1 MMIDL
6 PVASL
11 TYLMPAWWPWAAAC
25 FGLVAIIAGWLF
37 IRGEHPHLSR
47 ALRVKLWALRVLAGL
62 LLLACL
68 LDWRAET
75 VRRTSE
81 KPLLHVVLDRSL
93 SMAAKDAP
101 EEKSRFDA
109 ARETLDNHIKP
120 AWNDTARLE
129 TGFAGNGYS
138 QGDPATAA
146 PDAKRSAIGKA
157 LREALDNQ
165 SQQALGGVILLSDG
179 SASDIAELRAAAKLY
194 QDARVP
200 AFPWLIGTKGQPDD
214 VRITSASLQ
223 QPSPSQSS
231 LHLELTFE
239 SPGYAGKETT
249 LSVRFGEQTLHQ
261 QQVKLSGT
269 RQTLALDFL
278 SPYRGCHFYDVS
290 LSPLEGEASLPN
302 NQTKVACEVRRE
314 PIRVLYM
321 EGSMPTETAYLRE
334 AIEADPEMEITC
346 LHFPGDSSVEAL
358 ARQALALRGKDTRV
372 FQDSKG
378 RPVPSVCHPTRGYP
392 VTMEALLKYD
402 VIIDSDII
410 KEAFSPEQMAQTVAF
425 VEEFGGGFVMVG
437 GQTSFGAGGYEKT
450 VIDKLMPIEI
460 SNNSDP
466 FWQPFQVSVAEAEY
480 NHPVMRVG
488 KSLEETKDAWTRRFP
503 GFGGANYA
511 TRAKPGAQV
520 LARIELPGTRYDDL
534 LLFAVQQIG
543 RGRTMAFMSDT
554 TSGWGTSFETRWPT
568 AENPEYFRKFWNN
581 TVRWLAADRI
591 ARKGGQ
597 ATIEVPREAV
607 TPGEPV
613 DIRLAALST
622 ADLPGLEVSVREDTG
637 DPQLLP
643 VQWNGATRHWQG
655 SYIPKQAGEVMIE
668 ARYKNPEGKPVTTL
682 AGFMVRAEGDEAVA
696 VAARPDLMAELA
708 RETGGRLLDE
718 NSVAK
723 VLGDLSSRSVDVTWK
738 RAVPVWDRWWILV
751 PLLLVIVAE
760 WLLRRRREPALGT
773 ALAKREAA

>member
-1 MMIDL
+1 MMIDAPL
-6 PVASL
+6 AGSL
-11 TYLMPAWWPWAAAC
+11 TYLMPGWWPWAAAC
-25 FGLVAIIAGWLF
+25 YAVAAIISGWLF
-37 IRGEHPHLSR
+37 IRGGHPHLPR
-47 ALRVKLWALRVLAGL
+47 ALRVKLWLLRVTAGA

-68 LDWRAET
+68 LDWRAEI
-75 VRRTSE
+75 VRRTAE
-81 KPLLHVVLDRSL
+81 KPLLRVVLDRSQ

-101 EEKSRFDA
+101 GGQSRFDA
-109 ARETLDNHIKP
+109 ARELLAKQIKP

-129 TGFAGNGYS
+129 TGFAGNGFS

-146 PDAKRSAIGKA
+146 PDAKRSALGKS
-157 LREALDNQ
+157 LREALDKQ

-179 SASDIAELRAAAKLY
+179 SASDVAELRAVEKLY

-200 AFPWLIGTKGQPDD
+200 VFPWLTGTKSQPDD

-231 LHLELTFE
+231 LHLELTCE
-239 SPGYAGKETT
+239 SPSYAGKEST
-249 LSVRFGEQTLHQ
+249 LTVRFGEQVLHQ
-261 QQVKLSGT
+261 QPVKLSGT

-278 SPYRGCHFYDVS
+278 SPYRGCHFYEVS
-290 LSPLEGEASLPN
+290 LSPQEGEAALPN
-302 NQTKVACEVRRE
+302 NQARVACEVRRE

-358 ARQALALRGKDTRV
+358 AQQALALRGKDERI

-392 VTMEALLKYD
+392 LTMEALLKYD
-402 VIIDSDII
+402 VVIDSDII

-466 FWQPFQVSVAEAEY
+466 FWQQFQVGISEAELT
-480 NHPVMRVG
+480 HPVMRVG
-488 KSLEETKDAWTRRFP
+488 KSLEETREAWTRRFP

-520 LARIELPGTRYDDL
+520 LARIKLPGTRYDGL

-554 TSGWGTSFETRWPT
+554 TAGWGSTFETRWPS
-568 AENPEYFRKFWNN
+568 ADNPEYFRKFWNN

-597 ATIEVPREAV
+597 ATIEVPHETV
-607 TPGEPV
+607 TPGDPV

-622 ADLPGLEVSVREDTG
+622 ADLPGLEVSVREGTG
-637 DPQLLP
+637 EPRLLP

-655 SYIPKQAGEVMIE
+655 NYTPKQAGEVMIE
-668 ARYKNPEGKPVTTL
+668 AHYKNPEGQPVTTL
-682 AGFMVRAEGDEAVA
+682 AGFQVREEGDEAVA

-708 RETGGRLLDE
+708 RETGGRMLDE
-718 NSVAK
+718 TSVAK
-723 VLGDLSSRSVDVTWK
+723 VLGDLSSRAVDVTWK

-751 PLLLVIVAE
+751 PLLLVIMAE
-760 WLLRRRREPALGT
+760 WLLRRRCEPALGT
-773 ALAKREAA
+773 RLK